1 MILLFLHIFSVATFY
16 VCGYYCGSGWCADVS
31 IDETSCVDQNY
42 WGSDS
47 DGSCV
52 DECCKAH
59 DYCCGAGDRSQCN
72 SQIVNCAYYCSG
84 PCADAVWLAMKAAN
98 SVFCCGGPCDSNLIA
113 DVERRLGERRSGAT
127 AVEQRAKFVDA
138 VQINE

>member
-1 MILLFLHIFSVATFY
+1 
-16 VCGYYCGSGWCADVS
+16 
-31 IDETSCVDQNY
+31 
-42 WGSDS
+42 
-47 DGSCV
+47 
-52 DECCKAH
+52 
-59 DYCCGAGDRSQCN
+59 
-72 SQIVNCAYYCSG
+72 
-84 PCADAVWLAMKAAN
+84 MKAAN